1 MTTLIRPPSR
11 EVRTWAFDSRRW
23 AHWRPRPDDIVVATY
38 PKCGTTWMRRI
49 VGMLVFRSAEP
60 FAIGGASPWVD
71 ARFRGP
77 IEAVAAQMEAQAHRR
92 FLMSHLPADA
102 MPLYD
107 GVRYVHVARDGR
119 DACISFH
126 NHSLAFTPVALAD
139 FDRIGLEDPLIGRP
153 YPRPDPDFRAF
164 FRDWVADRA
173 EREPPGVD
181 FFAFQTSWWAERT
194 RPNVLL
200 VHYADLKADLAGEVR
215 RVADFL
221 GIACAPD
228 LLGRI
233 VEAAGFE
240 AMRRDGEALMPG
252 AAAHFVGGAD
262 RFLFKGTNGRWRDL
276 LGPEE
281 LALYEARVAADLP
294 PDCARW
300 LAGGRLATGV
310 DPSPAAA
317 RASPRTGGDPPLPSG
332 SGGRAEE
339 ASPSPGSGA

>member
-23 AHWRPRPDDIVVATY
+23 ARWRPRPNDIVVATY
-38 PKCGTTWMRRI
+38 PKCGTTWMQRI

-60 FAIGGASPWVD
+60 FPISEASPWID
-71 ARFRGP
+71 ARFRQP
-77 IEAVAAQMEAQAHRR
+77 IEAVVARIEAQAHRR
-92 FLMSHLPADA
+92 FLKSHLPADA
-102 MPLYD
+102 MPLYGN

-119 DACISFH
+119 DACLSFH
-126 NHSLAFTPVALAD
+126 NHSLAFTPAALAD

-164 FRDWVADRA
+164 FRRWVARDTPA
-173 EREPPGVD
+173 PGQEPPGVD
-181 FFAFQTSWWAERT
+181 FVDFEASWWAERM

-215 RVADFL
+215 RIAAFL
-221 GIACAPD
+221 GIGCPPD

-252 AAAHFVGGAD
+252 AARHFVGGAD
-262 RFLFKGTNGRWRDL
+262 RFLFRGTNGRWRDL

-300 LAGGRLATGV
+300 LAGGRMAAGD

-317 RASPRTGGDPPLPSG
+317 VRASV
-332 SGGRAEE
+332 
-339 ASPSPGSGA
+339 GARSDRLHPQG